1 MTIQKRLVSFIT
13 RSNWALLLLTGIG
26 GIFFFPEK
34 IALGIISGGIIVTIN
49 FHLLARTLKKS
60 LDPSNLAS
68 HNVILI
74 KYYLRF
80 AVSGLIIF
88 ILISQHLINPL
99 GLFIGLSVVVVS
111 IIMATIREFT
121 LFFFREA
128 V

>member
-1 MTIQKRLVSFIT
+1 MIQKRLVSFIT
-13 RSNWALLLLTGIG
+13 RSNWTLLLLSGIG
-26 GIFFFPEK
+26 GFFLFPVK
-34 IALGIISGGIIVTIN
+34 IALGIICGGIIVTIN

-60 LDPSNLAS
+60 LEPSNLAS
-68 HNVILI
+68 HNAILI

-88 ILISQHLINPL
+88 VLISQHLINPL
-99 GLFIGLSVVVVS
+99 GLFVGLSLVVVS